1 MADYK
6 IQNNTPL
13 FVFDADLDDLNKSIR
28 EIEEDFRVK
37 EIDITFREDRLI
49 FSSLRSSEDAYNFVK
64 EVIGEGLEIQEH
76 FVVLYLNHANKLI
89 GYYKHTK
96 GTINSTQVD
105 IELIVAAGLK
115 ILAKAVILS
124 HNHPSGN
131 TMPSEPDKTITKKI
145 KEGFKYFDVSVLDHI
160 IATKSGYYS
169 FADDG
174 ELSGF
179 GSKET
184 AELEKQLRD
193 EILFQLKKVTRVN
206 SPQIWQRIQSREG
219 YRILEEQIIGR
230 VLSQQIVPAAI
241 IPQMECEMDEI

>member
-1 MADYK
+1 MADYQIPK
-6 IQNNTPL
+6 NAPL
-13 FVFDADLDDLNKSIR
+13 IVYDADLDELSRNIK

-37 EIDITFREDRLI
+37 EIDITFREERLI
-49 FSSLRSSEDAYNFVK
+49 LSSLRSSDDAYNFVK
-64 EVIGEGLEIQEH
+64 EVIGDGIEIQEH

-105 IELIVAAGLK
+105 VELIVAAGLK

-131 TMPSEPDKTITKKI
+131 TMPSEADKTITKKI

-160 IATKSGYYS
+160 IATKNGYYS

-179 GSKET
+179 GSRES
-184 AELEKQLRD
+184 AEIEKQLRV
-193 EILFQLKKVTRVN
+193 EILLQLKKVTRAN
-206 SPQIWQRIQSREG
+206 SPQIWNKIQTKEG
-219 YRILEEQIIGR
+219 YRILEEQIIER

>member
-1 MADYK
+1 MAGYN
-6 IQNNTPL
+6 IPRSTPL
-13 FVFDADLDDLNKSIR
+13 IVFDADLDELSRSIK

-37 EIDITFREDRLI
+37 EIDITFREERLI
-49 FSSLRSSEDAYNFVK
+49 FSSIRSSEDAYNFAK
-64 EVIGEGLEIQEH
+64 EVIGDGIEIQEH

-105 IELIVAAGLK
+105 VELIVATGLK

-131 TMPSEPDKTITKKI
+131 TMPSEADKTITKKI
-145 KEGFKYFDVSVLDHI
+145 KEGFKYFEVSVLDHI
-160 IATKSGYYS
+160 IATKNGYYS

-179 GSKET
+179 GSKEST
-184 AELEKQLRD
+184 ELEKQLRD
-193 EILFQLKKVTRVN
+193 EVLFQLRKVTRVN
-206 SPQIWQRIQSREG
+206 SPLIWQRIQSKEG
-219 YRILEEQIIGR
+219 YRILEEQIISR

>member
-1 MADYK
+1 MAQYN
-6 IQNNTPL
+6 IPTNTPL
-13 FVFDADLDDLNKSIR
+13 FVYDADLDELDKSIK
-28 EIEEDFRVK
+28 EIEKEFRVK
-37 EIDITFREDRLI
+37 EIDITFREERLI
-49 FSSLRSSEDAYNFVK
+49 YSALRSSEDAYNFVK
-64 EVIGEGLEIQEH
+64 EGIGEGIEIQEH

-115 ILAKAVILS
+115 ILAKSVILS

-131 TMPSEPDKTITKKI
+131 ASPSEPDRTITKKI
-145 KEGFKYFDVSVLDHI
+145 REGFKYFDVSVLDHI

-169 FADDG
+169 FADEG

-179 GSKET
+179 GSEESDEIEKE
-184 AELEKQLRD
+184 LRD
-193 EILFQLKKVTRVN
+193 EILLQLRKVTSAN
-206 SPQIWQRIQSREG
+206 SPHIWERIQTRDG
-219 YRILEEQIIGR
+219 YRILEEQIISR
-230 VLSQQIVPAAI
+230 VISQQIVPAAI

>member
-1 MADYK
+1 MADYN
-6 IQNNTPL
+6 IPISTPL
-13 FVFDADLDDLNKSIR
+13 IVYDADLDELNKSIK

-37 EIDITFREDRLI
+37 EIDITFREERLI
-49 FSSLRSSEDAYNFVK
+49 YSSIRSSEDAYNFVK
-64 EVIGEGLEIQEH
+64 EVIGDGIEIQEH

-105 IELIVAAGLK
+105 VELIVAAGLK

-131 TMPSEPDKTITKKI
+131 TMPSEADKTITKKI
-145 KEGFKYFDVSVLDHI
+145 KDGFKYFAVSVLDHI
-160 IATKSGYYS
+160 IATKNGYYS
-169 FADDG
+169 FADQG

-179 GSKET
+179 GSKESD
-184 AELEKQLRD
+184 EIEKQLRD
-193 EILFQLKKVTRVN
+193 EILLQLKKVTQAN
-206 SPQIWQRIQSREG
+206 SPQIWQRIQTKEG

-241 IPQMECEMDEI
+241 IPQMECEMDEV